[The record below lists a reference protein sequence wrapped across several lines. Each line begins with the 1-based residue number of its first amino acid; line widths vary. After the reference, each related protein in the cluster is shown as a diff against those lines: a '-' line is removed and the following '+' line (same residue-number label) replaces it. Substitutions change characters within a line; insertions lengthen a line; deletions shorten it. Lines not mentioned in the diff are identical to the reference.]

1 VQHMRSSERDRIAGR
16 SALATYL
23 TVHGVGLRK
32 TQIVWFGLRLR
43 GALRLGRIAH
53 YILPCLQ

>member
-1 VQHMRSSERDRIAGR
+1 MRSNERDRIAGR

-23 TVHGVGLRK
+23 TVYGVELRK
-32 TQIVWFGLRLR
+32 TQIVWLGLRLR

-53 YILPCLQ
+53 YTLPCLQ